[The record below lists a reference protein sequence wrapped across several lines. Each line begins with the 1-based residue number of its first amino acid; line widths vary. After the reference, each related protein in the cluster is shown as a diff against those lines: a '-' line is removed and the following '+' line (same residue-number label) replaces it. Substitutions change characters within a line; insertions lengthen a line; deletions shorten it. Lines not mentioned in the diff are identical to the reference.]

1 MMDGSWTATRAGS
14 VPVGKSFQE
23 GTASSAR
30 PETAEKEKR
39 RLRSSNIVFMDTGL
53 SKIDLE
59 EYLIFAHG
67 IDTIVAYPA
76 QDEKKG
82 ESFNYKFNAE
92 SLLFP

>member
-1 MMDGSWTATRAGS
+1 
-14 VPVGKSFQE
+14 
-23 GTASSAR
+23 
-30 PETAEKEKR
+30 
-39 RLRSSNIVFMDTGL
+39 MDTGL